1 MSWSTI
7 ITKKGSVYRSLCE
20 GKTQRFKRA
29 TNEVCRIQDLL
40 CFVKFNNNE
49 HLQEFLRA
57 VQLRGICGKV
67 YVVDKSGN
75 TYDTLLGITDENSL
89 RLAIVQNNTCT
100 RYARISLTPVIGYAT
115 FDQTRFVVEGVSY
128 RESHIGNDIVH
139 FE

>member
-7 ITKKGSVYRSLCE
+7 ITKKGSVYRNLGE

-40 CFVKFNNNE
+40 CFVKFNNDE

-57 VQLRGICGKV
+57 VQLRGVHGKV
-67 YVVDKSGN
+67 YVIDKTGKN
-75 TYDTLLGITDENSL
+75 YDSL
-89 RLAIVQNNTCT
+89 IGVKEEVKLAILKDNKWVAFANV
-100 RYARISLTPVIGYAT
+100 SKEPVVGYST
-115 FDQTRFVVEGVSY
+115 FDQVRFIEGGVSY
-128 RESHIGNDIVH
+128 REVHIGNDIVH